1 MLSFYDVFDRFL
13 EGPHVA
19 EMDFDLGIFHK
30 LTETIKKYG
39 INYDPDNP
47 IPNDDRMADDLFQAG
62 LEFFEKTGVYCVDSQ
77 RVVKFTRQEILE
89 ALGEAPSEPVFGE
102 GQDAKKLIARPP
114 DSNQV
119 PWCFIGA
126 AGSTVTDERILSAM
140 VESFGMNPLGN
151 SITTP
156 NIQKVDGRSII
167 AGTPLEILGCIRTVQ
182 ASREALKKAG
192 RPGMPLMN
200 SISTAVTDTAKIAGS
215 QFDLRPSDGTMIGSM
230 SEFKFNYQR
239 MNEIAFVLER
249 KGHIVAESSPL
260 LGGYCGGPEGVAV
273 ANVAYHIQAILV
285 QRGSCQVTFPL
296 DFKWACNS
304 TREVIWATS
313 ISNQAIGRNS
323 KLPFFTVGLLASGP
337 GTEMSFH
344 ENAARTIGTCVSGGH
359 VEAIGLAKNGK
370 IDYNTPWDSRFST
383 EIAHAAAGM
392 KRDRANEIIK
402 DLLNK
407 YESKIPQ
414 APEGK
419 RYQDLFNLE
428 SLEPD
433 NEYLELYEKMKDE
446 MSHYDLKF
454 NE

>member
-1 MLSFYDVFDRFL
+1 MLSFYEVFDRFL
-13 EGPHVA
+13 EGPHVT
-19 EMDFDLGIFHK
+19 EMDFDLGIFHI
-30 LTETIKKYG
+30 LTEMINKYG
-39 INYDPDNP
+39 IKFDPENP

-89 ALGEAPSEPVFGE
+89 SLNETPSEPVFGE
-102 GQDAKKLIARPP
+102 GKDAKKLIARPP
-114 DSNQV
+114 DSNHV

-126 AGSTVTDERILSAM
+126 AGSTATDERILSAM
-140 VESFGMNPLGN
+140 VESFGLNPLGN

-156 NIQKVDGRSII
+156 NLQKVDGRSII
-167 AGTPLEILGCIRTVQ
+167 AGTPLEILGCIRTVKV
-182 ASREALKKAG
+182 SRDALKKAG

-239 MNEIAFVLER
+239 MNEIAFVLQR

-260 LGGYCGGPEGVAV
+260 LGGYCGGAEGVAIS
-273 ANVAYHIQAILV
+273 NVAYHVQSILV
-285 QRGSCQVTFPL
+285 QRGSCQVSFPL

-304 TREVIWATS
+304 TRQVIWATS
-313 ISNQAIGRNS
+313 ISNQAISRNS
-323 KLPFFTVGLLASGP
+323 KLPFFTVGILASGP

-344 ENAARTIGTCVSGGH
+344 ENAARTIATCVSGGH
-359 VEAIGLAKNGK
+359 IEAIGLAKNGK

-407 YESKIPQ
+407 YELKIPQ
-414 APEGK
+414 APEGR
-419 RYQDLFNLE
+419 RYQDLFNLD
-428 SLEPD
+428 SLEPN
-433 NEYLELYEKMKDE
+433 NEYLELFEKMKDE
-446 MSHYDLKF
+446 IRLYDLKL
-454 NE
+454 NA